1 FAAAGAHAPRTLVL
15 GRPAG
20 HEGEWRI
27 PLAMRL
33 DPPAPGGGRWLYG
46 ELDVAVFSEVLRAH
60 DVGGQ
65 GVASVLTRE
74 ATLVARSDSGTRHA
88 GLVANTS
95 PVFQALA
102 GAPGGVVES
111 RSRLDGVTRV
121 VGYREVPG
129 RGLVATVGMTPAS
142 LHDGW
147 GTFAAS
153 LALGVA
159 LLLAAWVAGMVF
171 LGRAARRELRMRQSI
186 AESEHAVG
194 TLRERVRDAE
204 AQYRFLYEQHPLP
217 AVVYD
222 SRTLVIL
229 EANDAALHQYGYT
242 RETMIGARVRDLL
255 GDNDT
260 EDDVRTEIRRHPEA
274 YGRRVWSHRRRDGST
289 FSALVF
295 ARDIASFD
303 GRPARL
309 VLALDVTE
317 HLRVEADLR
326 LLRRAVEAADEGVF
340 IIEAARRVL
349 VYGNAAF
356 SQLTGVDASREPLA
370 ERAAFNA
377 IPDTAARRTLLDAM
391 ERGEDACV
399 EVLDARTTLDA
410 PRWLEVRLAPVLDLG
425 GGATHFIGIVTD
437 ITASRRAADEMA
449 YRASHDALTGLANR
463 DRFIQAVEDAVA
475 AGEPAVVCHVDLD
488 RFQLI
493 NDSLGHALGD
503 ELLVAQARRLEAV
516 AGPGGLVARL
526 GGDEFGV
533 LLRDG
538 AAG

>member
-194 TLRERVRDAE
+194 SLRERVRDAE
-204 AQYRFLYEQHPLP
+204 HQYRFLYEQHPLP

-222 SRTLVIL
+222 REELTVLEVNAAAESQYLGTRAELVGRAVGGML
-229 EANDAALHQYGYT
+229 GG
-242 RETMIGARVRDLL
+242 GA
-255 GDNDT
+255 T
-260 EDDVRTEIRRHPEA
+260 EDDVRTEIREHPAA
-274 YGRRVWSHRRRDGST
+274 YGRRIWIHRRLDGSE

-295 ARDIASFD
+295 ARDITSFD

-309 VLALDVTE
+309 MLALDVSE
-317 HLRVEADLR
+317 QVRAEADLR
-326 LLRRAVEAADEGVF
+326 LLRRAVESSGEGVF
-340 IIEAARRVL
+340 IVDAARKEL
-349 VYGNAAF
+349 VYGNEAF
-356 SQLTGVDASREPLA
+356 S
-370 ERAAFNA
+370 
-377 IPDTAARRTLLDAM
+377 
-391 ERGEDACV
+391 
-399 EVLDARTTLDA
+399 
-410 PRWLEVRLAPVLDLG
+410 
-425 GGATHFIGIVTD
+425 
-437 ITASRRAADEMA
+437 
-449 YRASHDALTGLANR
+449 
-463 DRFIQAVEDAVA
+463 
-475 AGEPAVVCHVDLD
+475 
-488 RFQLI
+488 
-493 NDSLGHALGD
+493 
-503 ELLVAQARRLEAV
+503 
-516 AGPGGLVARL
+516 RL
-526 GGDEFGV
+526 GGFTGSRGMSLKQVAVDTIADDGV
-533 LLRDG
+533 RQILRDALERG
-538 AAG
+538 QGVSVEVPGPATLEGE